1 MGVHFKYAFIPGPV
15 EPGEHKKVY
24 IDLGTRDVMI
34 TGVHMYGPIIPE
46 ATEGET
52 MIYLDCE
59 PPKNISGFAVPAE
72 IPNINVL
79 VAKGDGSNDYG
90 RVEAQHFVSAN
101 ENGEVWGQE
110 NFPFYATGRL
120 VLNYINKTDATV
132 PEDRA
137 AAVSI
142 IYKDV

>member
-1 MGVHFKYAFIPGPV
+1 I
-15 EPGEHKKVY
+15 
-24 IDLGTRDVMI
+24 
-34 TGVHMYGPIIPE
+34 YGPSVPG

-59 PPKNISGFAVPAE
+59 PPKSISGFVIPAE

-79 VAKGDGSNDYG
+79 VAKGDGSKK
-90 RVEAQHFVSAN
+90 VEAQHFVSVH
-101 ENGEVWGQE
+101 ETGEVWGQE

-120 VLNYINKTDATV
+120 ALNYINNTDGTV

>member
-34 TGVHMYGPIIPE
+34 TGVHMYGPYVSE

-52 MIYLDCE
+52 LIYLDCE
-59 PPKNISGFAVPAE
+59 PPKNISGFTYPAE

-79 VAKGDGSNDYG
+79 VAKGDVSNNSG
-90 RVEAQHFVSAN
+90 KVEAQHFVSVD
-101 ENGEVWGQE
+101 EIGEVWGQE

-120 VLNYINKTDATV
+120 ALNYINKTDGTVLEDMAT
-132 PEDRA
+132 
-137 AAVSI
+137 AVSI